1 MEQLFTTVISSVTS
15 LVGVIIAAI
24 ITAISSC
31 LVVLCKLTLCSHV
44 MCKTEYCFIGKIKYC
59 RRELQREDH
68 ELGEIFEHKKETLD
82 QQLLAL
88 RESLEPSIQGEY

>member
-1 MEQLFTTVISSVTS
+1 MELFTTVISSVTS

-24 ITAISSC
+24 IAAISSC

-44 MCKTEYCFIGKIKYC
+44 MCKTEYCFIGKIKCC
-59 RRELQREDH
+59 RRELQRENH
-68 ELGEIFEHKKETLD
+68 ELEIFEHKRETLD
-82 QQLLAL
+82 QQHAQ